1 MLEAISIIVNAP
13 GLWETD
19 CSAGSARLVP
29 PLSFLTPL
37 TFLMRL
43 LDSLERRFGRYA
55 LRGIIG
61 YIVFFQC
68 IVFVVMLVNPE
79 YVSKLD
85 LVPLQLMDGE
95 WWRLV
100 SFIIVPQTSSVI
112 MFLFSVMIMVMF
124 MHRIEA
130 AFGAFRMNL
139 FVLLFM
145 VTQWIA
151 AAFMLPSMEAVISGG
166 SPVLLTPMPGLFYHN
181 LLFVF
186 AVLEPQMSI
195 LLFGIVPLTARIIAF
210 VSAGL
215 LLLQI
220 IRVPQSWLSVLLAL
234 VPFFCFGLPPF
245 IKQLRHRATVGSR
258 RTRFKANSLTVT
270 DSFHRCHTCGRTDAS
285 DPELDFRITD
295 DGIEYCSGHLPKP

>member
-1 MLEAISIIVNAP
+1 
-13 GLWETD
+13 
-19 CSAGSARLVP
+19 
-29 PLSFLTPL
+29 
-37 TFLMRL
+37 MRL
-43 LDSLERRFGRYA
+43 LDSLERRFGRFA
-55 LRGIIG
+55 IPGIIG

-68 IVFVVMLVNPE
+68 IVFAVIQVNPE
-79 YVSKLD
+79 YESKLD
-85 LVPLQLMDGE
+85 LIPLQLMDGE

-100 SFIIVPQTSSVI
+100 SFIIVPRTGSII

-124 MHRIEA
+124 MNRIEA

-151 AAFMLPSMEAVISGG
+151 AAFMLPSMESVTGG
-166 SPVLLTPMPGLFYHN
+166 GLPVLLTPMPELFYYN

-186 AVLEPQMSI
+186 AVIEPQMTI
-195 LLFGIVPLTARIIAF
+195 HLFGIVPLTARIIAL

-215 LLLQI
+215 LLLQV

-234 VPFFCFGLPPF
+234 VPFLCFGLPPL
-245 IKQLRHRATVGSR
+245 IKHLRHRATVGSR
-258 RTRFKANSLTVT
+258 RSRYKANSLTIVDT
-270 DSFHRCHTCGRTDAS
+270 FHKCSVCGRTDAS

>member
-1 MLEAISIIVNAP
+1 
-13 GLWETD
+13 
-19 CSAGSARLVP
+19 
-29 PLSFLTPL
+29 
-37 TFLMRL
+37 MRL

-55 LRGIIG
+55 IPGIIG

-68 IVFVVMLVNPE
+68 VVFAVMLVNQE
-79 YVSKLD
+79 YVSKLV

-151 AAFMLPSMEAVISGG
+151 AAFMLSSMESVTDGG
-166 SPVLLTPMPGLFYHN
+166 PSFLLTPMPDLFYYN

-186 AVLEPQMSI
+186 AVLEPQMTI
-195 LLFGIVPLTARIIAF
+195 LLFGIVPLTARIIAL

-215 LLLQI
+215 LLLQV
-220 IRVPQSWLSVLLAL
+220 IRVPVTWLSVLLAL
-234 VPFFCFGLPPF
+234 GPFFCFGLPSF
-245 IKQLRHRATVGSR
+245 IKHMRHRATVSSR
-258 RTRFKANSLTVT
+258 RTRYKANSLTIV
-270 DSFHRCHTCGRTDAS
+270 DSFHKCSVCGRTDAS